1 MAEAIF
7 TSKKIEEFAFQYSFT
22 RFATIGTIFT
32 GFSKNFLMSNR
43 PRNASDWNGKYK
55 KYHDLPI
62 DYLHFPGVQY
72 EPLWLVC
79 HSPC

>member
-1 MAEAIF
+1 
-7 TSKKIEEFAFQYSFT
+7 
-22 RFATIGTIFT
+22 
-32 GFSKNFLMSNR
+32 MSNR